1 MGGERIEPQKRQ
13 AHMSGCLPETHLVRY
28 GEIAWSLSRLATGG
42 ADIPLAKRDERDAQS
57 WICIFRT

>member
-1 MGGERIEPQKRQ
+1 
-13 AHMSGCLPETHLVRY
+13 MSGCLPETHLVRY